1 MSTSVLAKYPLVS
14 DLSLSVRY
22 SEGEDASPIAT
33 WSMSKGSTSLQNKT
47 IALFGKSP
55 KCLIINPSPE
65 YDSTCVYAH
74 NPYSNYVC
82 FNIDDCP
89 MYKDDL
95 GHET

>member
-1 MSTSVLAKYPLVS
+1 MSTSVLAKYPLAS
-14 DLSLSVRY
+14 DLSLDVGY
-22 SEGEDASPIAT
+22 SEGTRPIAT
-33 WSMSKGSTSLQNKT
+33 WSMSEGSTSLQNKT
-47 IALFGKSP
+47 IALFGEPP

-65 YDSTCVYAH
+65 YDGTYVYAH

>member
-1 MSTSVLAKYPLVS
+1 MSTSVLAKYPLAS
-14 DLSLSVRY
+14 YLNLSVRY
-22 SEGEDASPIAT
+22 SEGTSPIAS

-47 IALFGKSP
+47 IELFGKSP
-55 KCLIINPSPE
+55 KCLIINPVPD
-65 YDSTCVYAH
+65 YDGTQVYAH

-95 GHET
+95 GYET